1 MAEITRNRNGHTR
14 SVNCTHFGILSVIDR
29 PYFKLFLITYK
40 VNSSSRHLTLR
51 NTTRDA
57 FMDKY
62 IRVRESIFLN
72 LFRRLC
78 SNSLIT
84 SATTTSRNISPTP
97 WGCKIVCKRVLFF
110 PPPCKQSLKATCR
123 VLVDVQVP
131 VCNNFGFSRPWMTG
145 NSAPPSLKGN
155 ISNPM
160 KFINCA
166 MFPENKNEKCCFHF
180 PQSRNSTQK

>member
-1 MAEITRNRNGHTR
+1 MAKSSKAKPVCFETFPNRLIAEITRNRNGHTR

-97 WGCKIVCKRVLFF
+97 WGCKIVWKRVLFF
-110 PPPCKQSLKATCR
+110 PPPCKQALKATCR
-123 VLVDVQVP
+123 VLVEVLCVTISVFPDR
-131 VCNNFGFSRPWMTG
+131 GWRETL
-145 NSAPPSLKGN
+145 PPFFERKY
-155 ISNPM
+155 
-160 KFINCA
+160 
-166 MFPENKNEKCCFHF
+166 
-180 PQSRNSTQK
+180 Q